1 MGSELDRILLKEKF
15 FNSEQ
20 LKSIEVYKKQNDAAV
35 VSAIISLGFVS
46 EEEIA
51 QTLSRQLGYPYIN
64 LDQFESYPDVVNL
77 IPVEIARKY
86 LVMPMHCI
94 RSFLTIA
101 MADPTELNFIED
113 IRFMT
118 GLSIQPVIASE
129 SGIINAIEKYYG
141 FSDSLKVK
149 KIMDEIEQAEDTSVN
164 IIE

>member
-1 MGSELDRILLKEKF
+1 MGSKLDRILLKEKF
-15 FNSEQ
+15 LNSEQ
-20 LKSIEVYKKQNDAAV
+20 LKSIEEYKKQNDAAV
-35 VSAIISLGFVS
+35 GSAIISLGFVS

-86 LVMPMHCI
+86 MVMPIHRI
-94 RSFLTIA
+94 RSFLTLA
-101 MADPTELNFIED
+101 MVDPTDLNFIED

-141 FSDSLKVK
+141 SSDSLKVK
-149 KIMDEIEQAEDTSVN
+149 KIMDEIEQAEDIRVN